1 MTCWIFG
8 RPSPSFQNT
17 KIKIPH
23 RSSPRTTHLGPSLA
37 PWLYIVL
44 LNSGNGRQMVVLVGG
59 FASRPM
65 TDEMRG
71 RDVRGGACVLFGR
84 VANPTFRTTQNKRRS
99 ENEEPKARGNDDEQF
114 GLLHH
119 PQQLPSDQR
128 QNVFQAT
135 SRYSAW
141 QQFSCPAQKTEG
153 RHKRTQEIRV
163 TSCSKFVPDPISW

>member
-1 MTCWIFG
+1 MIKTNGCDSHNPTSNIYPNDPSDHCWPCAILVLSSPLFRRHFSHDTMTCWIFG

-17 KIKIPH
+17 KNKIP
-23 RSSPRTTHLGPSLA
+23 RQPSPIKTHLGPSLA

-84 VANPTFRTTQNKRRS
+84 VAEPTFKQTRTP
-99 ENEEPKARGNDDEQF
+99 E
-114 GLLHH
+114 
-119 PQQLPSDQR
+119 R
-128 QNVFQAT
+128 QNAT
-135 SRYSAW
+135 KSSQGTKPR
-141 QQFSCPAQKTEG
+141 Q
-153 RHKRTQEIRV
+153 RR
-163 TSCSKFVPDPISW
+163 